1 MPVCPL
7 IGTGYAVAVTVAA
20 NAVAVAWV
28 SASAVVFAIAV
39 PVAWVSATAVA
50 VAWAL
55 LVTTF
60 VYCWNAITLPTIS
73 SRAIVMSRPSGR
85 RNGFGTGSGG
95 VGGTGGYGS
104 GTGSG
109 GVGGTGYGYGFGPG
123 AIRVLGISS
132 GTRAFCKATA
142 KSLMAGRP
150 SWLRHAVRLYLRQV
164 RG

>member
-95 VGGTGGYGS
+95 VGGTG
-104 GTGSG
+104 
-109 GVGGTGYGYGFGPG
+109 YGYGFGPG